1 MIIAVHLPA
10 ALDYILIIDRCAR
23 GNPVQVSQTEVSLVD
38 SCSWSET
45 SGERDVMLLEIEK
58 VFVTPAGEVCAD
70 AAGQRSRQ
78 GAEEPQQPES
88 VSGNVLI
95 NVP

>member
-1 MIIAVHLPA
+1 
-10 ALDYILIIDRCAR
+10 
-23 GNPVQVSQTEVSLVD
+23 
-38 SCSWSET
+38 
-45 SGERDVMLLEIEK
+45 MLLEIEN

-88 VSGNVLI
+88 VSGNVSFMFPEHHRRPSTHAGTSTGFS
-95 NVP
+95 VFQ

>member
-1 MIIAVHLPA
+1 MLEE
-10 ALDYILIIDRCAR
+10 ILFKCLKLKSESR
-23 GNPVQVSQTEVSLVD
+23 GLVQLVRNIRR
-38 SCSWSET
+38 
-45 SGERDVMLLEIEK
+45 ERDVMLLEIEK

>member
-1 MIIAVHLPA
+1 
-10 ALDYILIIDRCAR
+10 
-23 GNPVQVSQTEVSLVD
+23 
-38 SCSWSET
+38 
-45 SGERDVMLLEIEK
+45 MLLEIEN

-88 VSGNVLI
+88 VSGNASFTSQKAEHSCWNFNRLQCVSVASLLHML
-95 NVP
+95 